1 MFLDKRE
8 MTRRLMSPGSK
19 SVRDAAEELVGEKR
33 DGYRSMVPT
42 AHYMAVHRRDLQYT
56 ASVLIRTLESP
67 QQQQEM
73 QLMSFAS

>member
-33 DGYRSMVPT
+33 GGYRSMVP
-42 AHYMAVHRRDLQYT
+42 AADYMAVHRRDLQYT
-56 ASVLIRTLESP
+56 ASVLIRTLENALGLP
-67 QQQQEM
+67 VPRT
-73 QLMSFAS
+73 AG